1 MPSRANAD
9 FPSFWEGLSL
19 RQAAA
24 CGQDLGRPG
33 FPFLFGRAFIEA
45 RKPAGSQLS
54 GQFPFLFGRAFIEAR
69 RSAIIS
75 LSATANFP
83 FFLEGLSLRLDR
95 VAVIVRQRRDF
106 PSFFGM
112 GFIEARLC
120 MPPWQPT
127 SSFPSFWEG
136 LSLRPTVPRPGR
148 SVSAPEFPF
157 LFGRAFIEAPTA
169 PALFLLTRSISLP
182 FRKGFH

>member
-33 FPFLFGRAFIEA
+33 
-45 RKPAGSQLS
+45 
-54 GQFPFLFGRAFIEAR
+54 FPFLFGRAFIEAR

-106 PSFFGM
+106 PSFFGR

-136 LSLRPTVPRPGR
+136 LSLRPPVPRPGR
-148 SVSAPEFPF
+148 PVSAPDFPSF
-157 LFGRAFIEAPTA
+157 SGGL
-169 PALFLLTRSISLP
+169 SLRRLRHP
-182 FRKGFH
+182 HYSC